1 MADYSNSQISALID
15 EYVHN
20 ARNRAILKDRLI
32 DGLIFEELAEKYELS
47 VNHTKTIVYR
57 EQEKLFKHL

>member
-1 MADYSNSQISALID
+1 MIEYSNSEISELID
-15 EYVHN
+15 EYIHN

-32 DGLIFEELAEKYELS
+32 DGLIFEELAEKYDLS
-47 VNHTKTIVYR
+47 VNHVKTIVYK

>member
-1 MADYSNSQISALID
+1 MVEYSNSEISDLID
-15 EYVHN
+15 EYIHN

-47 VNHTKTIVYR
+47 VNHTKTIVYKA
-57 EQEKLFKHL
+57 QEKLFKHL